1 MRELD
6 PRIHREPPFRGASKA
21 SEPESRTVRAGFRVC
36 AQGASRND
44 EVKPMDCRV
53 KPNNDDKKLPA
64 TGCCDLTQPEMGW
77 RGSAPTIRMQSQ
89 GFTATGESF
98 MASLDSVSIAIL
110 LGAVLVMAG
119 ILSSLLALRF
129 GAPLLLVFLFI
140 GMFAGDSGPGQI
152 RFDDVRTTYLVG
164 SVALALILFDGGLRT
179 RFQSIR
185 TVLAP
190 SMVLATAGVLL
201 TALITAP
208 IARYA
213 LDLNWTE
220 ALLVG
225 AVVASTDA
233 AAVFLLVHAQGL
245 RLRPRVGAT
254 LEVESGTNDP
264 FAVFLTLMLVELI
277 SLGESSV
284 WHVALEF
291 TREAVLGAIVGVLG
305 GRLVVLALNRVAL
318 PQGLHAPF
326 VTTAALVIF
335 GAAQIAHASGF
346 LAVYLAGIIIGNRP
360 TRAHNSVVAFLDA
373 ATWLAQIVMFV
384 LLGLLVSPQRLV
396 GSLTPAVVVAL
407 VLMLVARP
415 LAVLLCLAPFRFSWR
430 EKAFIAWVGLRGA
443 VAIFLASIPMLVGLS
458 KAYLYFDVAFVVVII
473 SLLLQGWTLAFA
485 ARRLHVALPRSDRG
499 PRRVELDLPGQLEQQ
514 LVGYSVR
521 PKSLYLRRGLIP
533 SWSKPTLVI
542 RDQKILS
549 PAEAEPVAA
558 GDYIYLLAPPEK
570 AEALDRFFVDMAPS
584 AAPDPHLLGDF
595 TVSGE
600 ITLGDLA
607 NIYDVAID
615 AEQSQLT
622 LADYFDVH
630 LDHAPK
636 EGATLPLDSIVL
648 VARSLGGGRV
658 NVVGLRLPEDGED
671 AAPETR
677 GASIKRKLSRA
688 WKSVAGI

>member
-1 MRELD
+1 
-6 PRIHREPPFRGASKA
+6 
-21 SEPESRTVRAGFRVC
+21 
-36 AQGASRND
+36 
-44 EVKPMDCRV
+44 
-53 KPNNDDKKLPA
+53 
-64 TGCCDLTQPEMGW
+64 
-77 RGSAPTIRMQSQ
+77 
-89 GFTATGESF
+89 

-140 GMFAGDSGPGQI
+140 GTIAGDSGPGQL
-152 RFDDVRTTYLVG
+152 RFDDVRATYLVG

-185 TVLAP
+185 AVLAP
-190 SMVLATAGVLL
+190 SVALATIGVLL

-208 IARYA
+208 VAKYV

-233 AAVFLLVHAQGL
+233 AAVFLLVHTQGL

-254 LEVESGTNDP
+254 LEAESGTNDP

-277 SLGESSV
+277 SVGDSSA

-291 TREAVLGAIVGVLG
+291 GREAVLGAIVGVIG

-326 VTTAALVIF
+326 VATAALVIF
-335 GAAQIAHASGF
+335 GAAQLGHGSGF

-360 TRAHNSVVAFLDA
+360 TRAHNSVVTFLDA

-384 LLGLLVSPQRLV
+384 LLGLLVSPQRLLSSV
-396 GSLTPAVVVAL
+396 VPAVLVAL
-407 VLMLVARP
+407 VLMLLARP
-415 LAVLLCLAPFRFSWR
+415 IAVFLCLAPFRFNWR
-430 EKAFIAWVGLRGA
+430 EKLFIAWTGLRGA

-473 SLLLQGWTLAFA
+473 SLLLQGWTLASA
-485 ARRLHVALPRSDRG
+485 ARRLHVALPRADRG
-499 PRRVELDLPGQLEQQ
+499 PRRVELDLPGQLEQE
-514 LVGYSVR
+514 LVGYPVR
-521 PKSLYLRRGLIP
+521 AKSLYFRRGVIP
-533 SWSKPTLVI
+533 SWSRPTLVI
-542 RDQKILS
+542 RNEHILS
-549 PAEAEPVAA
+549 PAEAEPIAP

-570 AEALDRFFVDMAPS
+570 AETLDRFFVDMPPS
-584 AAPDPHLLGDF
+584 TAPDPHQFGDF
-595 TVSGE
+595 VVSGE
-600 ITLGDLA
+600 ITLGDLSQT
-607 NIYDVAID
+607 YDIATPEEAV
-615 AEQSQLT
+615 QLT

-630 LDHAPK
+630 LDHAPT
-636 EGATLPLDSIVL
+636 EGATLALYPIVL

-658 NVVGLRLPEDGED
+658 NVVGLRLPEDEEV
-671 AAPETR
+671 AEPLTR
-677 GASIKRKLSRA
+677 MQKFKRKLAEIWS
-688 WKSVAGI
+688 SVAGV